1 MPSPAH
7 HQVLV
12 IGGGAA
18 GITTS
23 AILKRRAP
31 SADVAIVE
39 PSPDHYYQPAFTLVG
54 AGAYDLARTRRDEG
68 SLIPVGV
75 RWIRAA
81 AQSFE
86 PDKNTVRLNNGDTVT
101 YDYLVVC
108 PGLKLD
114 WSKVA
119 GLAETL
125 GKNGVCSNY
134 SPTHVNY
141 TWECVQTLKP
151 GSRAVFTQPPL
162 PFKCPGAPQK
172 AVYLTA
178 DYLQRHGMLKV
189 STLNYYVHAPVIFGV
204 PFFARELVKVAARY
218 GVNVHYEHNL
228 VAVDGAAKT
237 AIFEKVGAQNKGER
251 LTVPFDMLHV
261 SPPQSPPEEIRS
273 SPLVNAAGWIEVNQN
288 TMQHV
293 RHPNV
298 FGLGDVTSTP
308 NSKTAAAVRKQ
319 APVVVGNLLDLMGD
333 KALEGKYDG
342 YASCPLTTAYGKA
355 ILAEFIYGGK
365 VTPTLPLNPAKEYW
379 IDWWIKT
386 SFLPQLY
393 WNYMLKGTS
402 PSPSTI
408 PNSRSPPDRI
418 RTPQRFRRRLR
429 RTEFRSS
436 FPAARSPT
444 QAEANNGLIA
454 IPHPIITVNREKISS
469 LAIEQRLPT
478 VDAFR
483 YRTVLICSVSS
494 DNAARILI
502 ESSRVKNQ
510 LICPCR
516 HRPNSGWLSISRPLK
531 PLVSPFRLARADAVI
546 E

>member
-1 MPSPAH
+1 MPAH

-31 SADVAIVE
+31 SVDVAIVE

-108 PGLKLD
+108 AGLKLD
-114 WSKVA
+114 LGKIA

-141 TWECVQTLKP
+141 TWECVQKLRP

-172 AVYLTA
+172 VVYLTA
-178 DYLQRHGMLKV
+178 DYLRRHGMLKD

-204 PFFARELVKVAARY
+204 PFFARECAKVAERY
-218 GVNVHYEHNL
+218 GVKVHYQHNL
-228 VAVDGAAKT
+228 VAVDAKAKT
-237 AIFEKVGAQNKGER
+237 AVFEVVGGDDQGQR
-251 LTVPFDMLHV
+251 ISVPYDMLHV
-261 SPPQSPPEEIRS
+261 SPPQSPPEDISS
-273 SPLVNAAGWIEVNQN
+273 SPLANAAGWVEVNHN
-288 TMQHV
+288 SMQHV
-293 RHPNV
+293 RHANV
-298 FGLGDVTSTP
+298 FALGDVTATP

-319 APVVVGNLLDLMGD
+319 APVVVRNILKLMNGQAID
-333 KALEGKYDG
+333 GGYDG
-342 YASCPLTTAYGKA
+342 YASCPLTTANGKA
-355 ILAEFIYGGK
+355 IIAEFIYGGK
-365 VTPTLPLNPAKEYW
+365 VTPTLPILNPGKERW
-379 IDWWIKT
+379 LGWWIKV
-386 SFLPQLY
+386 SFLPIMY
-393 WNYMLKGTS
+393 WQYMLKGY
-402 PSPSTI
+402 
-408 PNSRSPPDRI
+408 
-418 RTPQRFRRRLR
+418 
-429 RTEFRSS
+429 EW
-436 FPAARSPT
+436 FPKHNTAFK
-444 QAEANNGLIA
+444 E
-454 IPHPIITVNREKISS
+454 
-469 LAIEQRLPT
+469 PT
-478 VDAFR
+478 V
-483 YRTVLICSVSS
+483 
-494 DNAARILI
+494 
-502 ESSRVKNQ
+502 
-510 LICPCR
+510 
-516 HRPNSGWLSISRPLK
+516 G
-531 PLVSPFRLARADAVI
+531 
-546 E
+546 